1 MSPSSTDAMKTNR
14 GAAGAHLKN
23 AAADAGSAVRN
34 AAQVAG
40 EELKVGGSAVKADLA
55 DSALAGIAA
64 LEEGGG
70 VAREQ
75 VDALLDKG
83 RDLIDSAADLIR
95 ERPIA
100 SFGVAFAAG
109 WIIAKLARSGG
120 DTQARD
126 VAGHAPDGGRPGRV
140 VDPHTPTQPRAPPGT
155 PRPSHAP
162 QSPRPAPSFPASPVH
177 GTARLRHRLPELHA
191 ERVR

>member
-1 MSPSSTDAMKTNR
+1 MSPTSTDTVKSNL
-14 GAAGAHLKN
+14 GEAGAHLKN
-23 AAADAGSAVRN
+23 AAADAGSAIKN
-34 AAQVAG
+34 AAGVAG
-40 EELKVGGSAVKADLA
+40 DELRAGRAAVKADLA

-70 VAREQ
+70 AAREQ
-75 VDALLDKG
+75 VDALMDKG

-120 DTQARD
+120 
-126 VAGHAPDGGRPGRV
+126 G
-140 VDPHTPTQPRAPPGT
+140 
-155 PRPSHAP
+155 
-162 QSPRPAPSFPASPVH
+162 
-177 GTARLRHRLPELHA
+177 A
-191 ERVR
+191 EK